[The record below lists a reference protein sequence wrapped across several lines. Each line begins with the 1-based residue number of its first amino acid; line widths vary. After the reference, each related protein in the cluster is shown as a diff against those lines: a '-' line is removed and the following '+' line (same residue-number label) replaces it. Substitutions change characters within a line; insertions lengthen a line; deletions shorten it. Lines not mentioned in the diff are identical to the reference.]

1 MQCFKFSEI
10 AASSD
15 SKSLEAIFV
24 RLQEVR
30 NDTEQRNWTLHEDE
44 EKIISL
50 LTRLND
56 SLQTCDINV
65 SLYVMRRRKYDYI
78 HSLVEY
84 FQVTSKIVYLAI
96 AFRMMPFSY
105 QIVLIDIF

>member
-1 MQCFKFSEI
+1 MRK
-10 AASSD
+10 AAS
-15 SKSLEAIFV
+15 LEKEREIIKA
-24 RLQEVR
+24 RMHKNHL
-30 NDTEQRNWTLHEDE
+30 

-84 FQVTSKIVYLAI
+84 FQVTIKIVYLAI
-96 AFRMMPFSY
+96 AFR
-105 QIVLIDIF
+105 IFHTKL